1 MRHVRIVFP
10 FLNHKEM
17 DGVQVS
23 GCLALLSSVTL
34 VKSLN
39 LSGLR
44 KWSILALA
52 TTYENRQKPYKIR
65 TVKAFWLLS
74 NFMARKKKNTDLLR
88 LQASL

>member
-1 MRHVRIVFP
+1 MSGF
-10 FLNHKEM
+10 
-17 DGVQVS
+17 

-74 NFMARKKKNTDLLR
+74 NFMARKKKKILTC
-88 LQASL
+88 